1 MPCVSLKSFW
11 IGLHQFIILKMQWN
25 IEIVLCHTVKQN
37 MSYGKT
43 LNFKRNKINTLFV
56 YMVHENNG
64 GELVWYIYIYT

>member
-1 MPCVSLKSFW
+1 
-11 IGLHQFIILKMQWN
+11 
-25 IEIVLCHTVKQN
+25 

-64 GELVWYIYIYT
+64 GELV